1 MKDELHKQIIE
12 GLSGELHGNTFEA
25 AAVDLLQPIYPSLTP
40 VKGGGDD
47 GRDGHFFDINGA
59 TGLLVCTTGNDVGAN
74 LRKNLQEYVKKGH
87 MGRAV
92 IVATSQSLSPVRLN
106 NLEKIAKKEGFRLVK
121 VHEQADFA
129 LRLYRDRAWL
139 KKLLNIESNQQALSI
154 NPMTSRPILSLSVR
168 GRGDVLKWLGTATG
182 DSLLVGQPGS
192 GKTFVV
198 RHFIM
203 EHDGLFVVSNN
214 IDQIAAEV
222 RAKKPDYLVIDDA
235 HTKPEIIQALRQIRE
250 DISADFKIIATG
262 WLSYKDI
269 LQNELVIADGAIYE
283 VELQGRDT
291 ILEIIKDCGVKSPDT
306 LLYQMVTQAEGK
318 PGLAATLSQLV
329 LSGNAQEVYIGDA
342 LGKHLVALFE
352 KELGSDALD
361 LLAVVAMGGDD
372 GITLSNAAN
381 ILGISEMKAGNL
393 AAKLSFGGVVVDLP
407 PDAISVRPA
416 PLRYYLAKKIFFKP
430 GAAIDP
436 TKHLS
441 KYKSFDD
448 VVEVMLNAGLRGGTV
463 NKEALYTLVEKTG
476 TPKLFGGYAVFGKKE
491 AQQVISNHPDAA
503 LKAPG
508 DLLSVYPEGILPLLL
523 EAAAVDKRPLNSNP
537 NHPFRTIQDWCKNI
551 EPGYNDPIPRR
562 KALIKALIEWK
573 AAGKDDNVFAQAL
586 VYAFEPHFEVHSNDP
601 GAGNSISFGGGHLS
615 TYGLQLLIDEWAAIK
630 PLLKDL
636 SDEAWRYLVDLLE
649 EWSYEERSL
658 TGNPASKEQSK
669 VLRVGA
675 VMIIDELAP
684 LTSNQP
690 GIQASLRQL
699 AHHLKHEITTTN
711 DREYDIIFP
720 HEDDRRNWQKMET
733 QQTEAAIELASEYAQ
748 QTPGD
753 VINKLIHVNQKAAT
767 ADKTYPDHTS
777 TIAYSLSQTVSDLAL
792 WAETSIATWDRS
804 DVSFPFL
811 SALQEKDP
819 KKAEPLL
826 LKALQHDRHKYAA
839 TEVVLR
845 RSFKDDALWKAT
857 YPLLED
863 MSRLADVVVL
873 RKQTDEETT
882 RHLLKYPTGD
892 VGLMVAG
899 AVAHLADGNIPATL
913 MSMWEDAI
921 INYRFTGGHG
931 NNDYHVSTALKSY
944 PDTVVKW
951 LKAKI
956 NEKTEGYFDGF
967 SREAKSLIP
976 VLSQKQRVEVI
987 RFLTESDRSQLI
999 TRYLVK
1005 TDIQMFKEILTN
1017 KNTRTYQ
1024 LETLSHVDNE
1034 KWVQFA
1040 ELALEAGWDED
1051 DILSKSTS
1059 MTDGWSGSAAEHWL
1073 RRKGRFSEGLVSNNP
1088 RIVTI
1093 AQKGAAKYQAMYE
1106 YAIKDEKKDEIYGY

>member
-47 GRDGHFFDINGA
+47 GRDGHFFDINGV
-59 TGLLVCTTGNDVGAN
+59 TGLLVCTTGENVGAN

-87 MGRAV
+87 KGRAV
-92 IVATSQSLSPVRLN
+92 IVATSQALSPKRLN
-106 NLEKIAKKEGFRLVK
+106 NLEKIAKSEGFRLTK
-121 VHEQADFA
+121 VHERADFA
-129 LRLYRDRAWL
+129 LRLYRDKAWL
-139 KKLLNIESNQQALSI
+139 KKLLNLESNQQALSI
-154 NPMTSRPILSLSVR
+154 NPMTSRPVLSLSVR
-168 GRGDVLKWLGTATG
+168 GRDDVLKWLSETKG
-182 DSLLVGQPGS
+182 DSLLAGQPGS
-192 GKTFVV
+192 GKTFVM

-203 EHDGLFVVSNN
+203 EHAGLFVVSDNR
-214 IDQIAAEV
+214 DQITAEV
-222 RAKKPDYLVIDDA
+222 REKKPDYLVIDDA

-250 DISADFKIIATG
+250 DIGAGFKIVATG

-269 LQNELVIADGAIYE
+269 LQNELVIADDAIYE

-329 LSGNAQEVYIGDA
+329 LSGAAQEVYIGDA

-372 GITLSNAAN
+372 GITLANAAS
-381 ILGISEMKAGNL
+381 ILSISEMKAGNL

-416 PLRYYLAKKIFFKP
+416 PLRYYLAKKIFFNA

-436 TKHLS
+436 TKHLG
-441 KYKSFDD
+441 KYKSLDD
-448 VVEVMLNAGLRGGTV
+448 VVEVILNAGLRGGTID
-463 NKEALYTLVEKTG
+463 KEALYALIEKTDL
-476 TPKLFGGYAVFGKKE
+476 PKLYGGYAVFGKKQ
-491 AQQVISNHPDAA
+491 AQRVISEHPEAA

-523 EAAAVDKRPLNSNP
+523 DAAAVDDRPLNSNP
-537 NHPFRTIQDWCKNI
+537 NHPFRTIQNWCKNI

-573 AAGKDDNVFAQAL
+573 TAGKDDKIFTQTL
-586 VYAFEPHFEVHSNDP
+586 VYAFEPHFEVHRNDP

-615 TYGLQLLIDEWAAIK
+615 VYSLQLLINEWATIQ

-636 SDEAWRYLVDLLE
+636 PSEACGYLIDLLE
-649 EWSYEERSL
+649 EWTYEERSL
-658 TGNPASKEQSK
+658 TGNSASKEQSE
-669 VLRVGA
+669 VLRAGA
-675 VMIIDELAP
+675 IMIINDLAP
-684 LTSNQP
+684 LTADQP
-690 GIQASLRQL
+690 GIQASLREL
-699 AHHLKHEITTTN
+699 ARHLKHEIKTTTN
-711 DREYDIIFP
+711 REYDIIFP
-720 HEDDRRNWQKMET
+720 HEDDRRNWQKMAT
-733 QQTEAAIELASEYAQ
+733 QQAEAARELASEYAQ
-748 QTPGD
+748 QTPNE
-753 VINKLIHVNQKAAT
+753 VISRLIRVNEKAVIAN
-767 ADKTYPDHTS
+767 KTYPDHTS
-777 TIAYSLSQTVSDLAL
+777 TIADKLSEIVTNLDA
-792 WAETSIATWDRS
+792 WAEISITGWDRS

-811 SALQEKDP
+811 NALQEKDP
-819 KKAEPLL
+819 RKAEPLL
-826 LKALQHDRHKYAA
+826 LKALRHERHKYAA
-839 TEVVLR
+839 AEVVLR
-845 RSFKDDALWKAT
+845 RSFKDDTLWKAA
-857 YPLLED
+857 YPLLKD
-863 MSRLADVVVL
+863 MSRLADIVVL
-873 RKQTDEETT
+873 REQADEETT

-899 AVAHLADGNIPATL
+899 AVAHLAEGNIPTTL
-913 MSMWEDAI
+913 MTIWEDAI
-921 INYRFTGGHG
+921 INYQFSDGHG

-956 NEKTEGYFDGF
+956 NEKTEHYFDGF

-987 RFLTESDRSQLI
+987 RSLTESDRSQLI

-1005 TDIQMFKEILTN
+1005 TDIQMFKEILAN
-1017 KNTRTYQ
+1017 KNTRAYQ
-1024 LETLSHVDNE
+1024 LETLSRVDNK
-1034 KWVQFA
+1034 KWVEFA

-1051 DILSKSTS
+1051 DIASKSAS
-1059 MTDGWSGSAAEHWL
+1059 LTDGWSGSAAQHWL
-1073 RRKGRFSEGLVSNNP
+1073 RRKARFNEGLESNNP
-1088 RIVTI
+1088 RVVTI
-1093 AQKGAAKYQAMYE
+1093 AQKCAAKYQAMYE
-1106 YAIKDEKKDEIYGY
+1106 HAIKNEKKDEIYGY